1 MKKLSFNQ
9 NILTAGV
16 VLALGIG
23 GSTLVDAATSGS
35 VSPSGGVQISNTATA
50 TYSVDGVAQPEV
62 KSNAVVVNVSEVAS
76 FSLVATNQDG
86 TPNDD
91 RNEKLPM
98 VGPNGSVTFTNK
110 LTNSGNLADTYTI
123 TLANAGGDL
132 SLIHI

>member
-23 GSTLVDAATSGS
+23 GSTLVDAATSAS
-35 VSPSGGVQISNTATA
+35 VSPEGGVQISNTATA

-76 FSLVATNQDG
+76 FSLVATNEDG

-91 RNEKLPM
+91 INEKLPM

-123 TLANAGGDL
+123 TLANAGGDNFD
-132 SLIHI
+132 